1 MKFRPV
7 YIYLILFIA
16 FIVGIV
22 IFSNSGIN
30 PDSTSQMSQQMPED
44 DIHRG
49 IGGNSEMP
57 SGSNVTSDARQR
69 MEEYKAK
76 FEKNPEDT
84 LNAREFADLLKMAHQ
99 QDKAI
104 EIYEGILSKDS
115 KRIDILLELTFLY
128 FNLGEIDK
136 AEKYTSEILKIDKDH
151 MLGLYN
157 SGAISA
163 SKGDNSKAK
172 VIWQGL
178 VKKYPNSEISQ
189 IAEQSLIQLEK
200 INQK

>member
-1 MKFRPV
+1 MRFKPI
-7 YIYLILFIA
+7 YIYLILFLA
-16 FIVGIV
+16 FIVGVV
-22 IFSNSGIN
+22 IFSNRSNN
-30 PDSTSQMSQQMPED
+30 PVSNSQNSEQMPDD

-49 IGGNSEMP
+49 MGENGEMP

-76 FEKNPEDT
+76 FEKNPDDT
-84 LNAREFADLLKMAHQ
+84 LNAREYADLLKMAHQ

-104 EIYEGILSKDS
+104 EIYQGILSKDS

-136 AEKYTSEILKIDKDH
+136 AEKYTSDILLIDKDH
-151 MLGLYN
+151 ILGLYN
-157 SGAISA
+157 SGAIAA

-172 VIWQGL
+172 LIWQGL
-178 VKKYPNSEISQ
+178 VKKFPNSDISQ